1 MKTPVISALDLVTVR
16 QGKTPREAIARSAE
30 LAQHVEKLGYHR
42 FWLPEHHNVALFAS
56 CAPAVLIGYIAG
68 ATQSIRVGAGGV
80 MLLNHAPLV
89 VAEQFGT
96 LESIYPG
103 RIDLGLGRAAG
114 ASPVQEETMKKVL
127 RRDPQATGDN
137 FPEWLA
143 ELQRYLGPELE
154 NQEVKSGPGQGTNVP
169 VYLLSSSG
177 YSARLA
183 GELGLPF
190 AFAAHIASQNLE
202 SSLNLYRQH
211 FRPSKTL
218 KQPYVMVAIFAL
230 VAETDEEAR
239 KSFTSAQQFY
249 LAAVRSKAIGTQSQE
264 KLLPPVESMD
274 ALWSESEKQAVE
286 KARSSAIVGS
296 RKTVGAAIQSLI
308 QETGADELIFWS
320 DAYDYTERLRSYTI
334 LAEAVKSLPAE
345 PISAQSEAAVL
356 A

>member
-1 MKTPVISALDLVTVR
+1 MKTPVISALDFVTVR

-42 FWLPEHHNVALFAS
+42 FWVPEHHNVALSAS

-89 VAEQFGT
+89 IAEQFGT

-114 ASPVQEETMKKVL
+114 TSTAQEEMMKKVL

-137 FPEWLA
+137 FPKWLA
-143 ELQRYLGPELE
+143 ELQSYLEPELE

-169 VYLLSSSG
+169 MYLLSSSG
-177 YSARLA
+177 YSAQLA

-190 AFAAHIASQNLE
+190 AFAAHIAAQNLE
-202 SSLNLYRQH
+202 SSLDLYRRH

-218 KQPYVMVAIFAL
+218 QQPYVMIATFAL
-230 VAETDEEAR
+230 AAETEEEAR
-239 KSFTSAQQFY
+239 KSFTSAQQLY
-249 LAAVRSKAIGTQSQE
+249 LSAVRSKAIGAQSQA

-274 ALWSESEKQAVE
+274 GLWSDTERQAVE
-286 KARSSAIVGS
+286 KGMSLAIVGG
-296 RKTVGAAIQSLI
+296 RKTVGAAIQSLL
-308 QETGADELIFWS
+308 QQTGADELIFWS
-320 DAYDYTERLRSYTI
+320 EAYDYTERLRSCTI
-334 LAEAVKSLPAE
+334 LAEAVKSLSAE
-345 PISAQSEAAVL
+345 FISAQPEAAVL

>member
-1 MKTPVISALDLVTVR
+1 
-16 QGKTPREAIARSAE
+16 
-30 LAQHVEKLGYHR
+30 
-42 FWLPEHHNVALFAS
+42 
-56 CAPAVLIGYIAG
+56 
-68 ATQSIRVGAGGV
+68 

-190 AFAAHIASQNLE
+190 AFAAHIASHNLE

-230 VAETDEEAR
+230 AAETDEEAR

-296 RKTVGAAIQSLI
+296 RKTVGAAIQSLL
-308 QETGADELIFWS
+308 QKTGADELIFWS

-334 LAEAVKSLPAE
+334 LAEAVKSLSVE
-345 PISAQSEAAVL
+345 SISA
-356 A
+356 